1 MSATGRFTLALTGGR
16 TPRRLYEELGAAHLG
31 DFPWAATDLFW
42 SDERAVPPDDAESN
56 QRLARE
62 TLLAHGRVP
71 DARIHPMIR
80 RVEDLRDLE
89 RAAVAY
95 ERRLQEVTGDDSP
108 SLDVALLGLGPDG
121 HVASLFPGADSLQEH
136 VRAVIVIRDSPKPP
150 PLRLTLT
157 VPAINRCLAVHVL
170 VAGDDKA
177 EAVQATL
184 EGSRDPDR
192 WPAQRIAPADGSVT
206 WWLDAAAARR
216 LRRG

>member
-16 TPRRLYEELGAAHLG
+16 TPRRLYEELGAEHLG

-89 RAAVAY
+89 GAAVAY
-95 ERRLQEVTGDDSP
+95 ERRLQEVTGDDCP

-121 HVASLFPGADSLQEH
+121 HVASLFPGADSIWF
-136 VRAVIVIRDSPKPP
+136 R
-150 PLRLTLT
+150 PLALF
-157 VPAINRCLAVHVL
+157 
-170 VAGDDKA
+170 
-177 EAVQATL
+177 E
-184 EGSRDPDR
+184 
-192 WPAQRIAPADGSVT
+192 
-206 WWLDAAAARR
+206 
-216 LRRG
+216 